1 MFQIQLGTNTSA
13 MNVVDKEFIQLF
25 SAQGTLKAPSSIID
39 PVVTIL
45 LSNSDEVRM
54 EFNYA
59 YIPAFGRYYYIT
71 NIVASAGV
79 VDDTSQTSP
88 NPHQLWEIHMHVDVL
103 MSFKDQIRVQSAV
116 VARQENTYNLMLD
129 DGFFMTY
136 QNPKLQTKLFS
147 VPDPFET
154 QEFVLVVAGS

>member
-1 MFQIQLGTNTSA
+1 MFQIQLGTNKSA
-13 MNVVDKEFIQLF
+13 MNVVDKEFSQIF
-25 SAQGTLKAPSSIID
+25 SAQGTLKAPSSIVD

-45 LSNSDEVRM
+45 VSNLEVFRIGC
-54 EFNYA
+54 NYA
-59 YIPAFGRYYYIT
+59 YIPAFGRYYYVT
-71 NIVASAGV
+71 NIVATTGS
-79 VDDTSQTSP
+79 TSDNS
-88 NPHQLWEIHMHVDVL
+88 QLWEIHMHVDVL
-103 MSFKDQIRVQSAV
+103 MSFKDQIRAQSAV

-154 QEFVLVVAGS
+154 QEFVLIIAGS

>member
-1 MFQIQLGTNTSA
+1 MFQIQLGTNISA
-13 MNVVDKEFIQLF
+13 MNVVDKEFGILF
-25 SAQGTLKAPSSIID
+25 SAQGTLRTPSSIID

-45 LSNSDEVRM
+45 LDENNAYRSSC
-54 EFNYA
+54 NYA
-59 YIPAFGRYYYIT
+59 YIPAFNRYYYVT
-71 NIVASAGV
+71 NIVAVDGIT
-79 VDDTSQTSP
+79 DDTSLTTTQ
-88 NPHQLWEIHMHVDVL
+88 PHQIWEFHMHVDVL
-103 MSFKDQIRVQSAV
+103 MSFKDQIRAQSAV
-116 VARQENTYNLMLD
+116 VARQEKKYNLMLD